1 MDTPPEGTPAEILD
15 SYPVPLFFGGKVD
28 LAGLSAAAG
37 RNSEGKPVVRAYEQG
52 RVMGGGSSINV
63 QSANRGLPRDYDEWH
78 ELGARGWGWTDVL
91 PYFLKLES
99 DLDFGGPLHAR
110 AARSDP

>member
-1 MDTPPEGTPAEILD
+1 MA
-15 SYPVPLFFGGKVD
+15 
-28 LAGLSAAAG
+28 
-37 RNSEGKPVVRAYEQG
+37 
-52 RVMGGGSSINV
+52 
-63 QSANRGLPRDYDEWH
+63 

-110 AARSDP
+110 AARSRSVASREAVPQFGKAVGEALSAGLPFLKDQNAEFEDGICPPASPTATTSVSPPPPAISTQRRGRGQT